1 MSKENKIMKQYITFL
16 SLITL
21 PFFYTCNG
29 NKFENDASGTFEATE
44 VVVSAEVNGK
54 IEQFFIQE
62 GDILDKNQ
70 YVGYIDSTQLY
81 LKKKQLIAS
90 GKIISARRPD
100 IGKQIASLNEQIK
113 KEEFE
118 KKRTEQLLKSNAAT
132 QKQLDDINSRIIVL
146 KGQLSAQMNTLSTT
160 VNSLNE
166 ESSSVQ
172 IQIEQIEDYLEKSRI
187 KNPIAGTVLTKYV
200 EEKEM
205 VTERTPLYKIA
216 DTKNLFLRAYVIYE
230 QIEKIKLGQEVTV
243 SINQTQKTYKGTVSW
258 ISDKAEFTPKTIQ
271 TKDERENLVYAIKIA
286 VKNTDDQIKIGMY
299 GDVNF

>member
-1 MSKENKIMKQYITFL
+1 MKQYITFL

-21 PFFYTCNG
+21 QFFYACNG

-70 YVGYIDSTQLY
+70 DVGYIDSTQLY

-100 IGKQIASLNEQIK
+100 IGKQIASLNEQIE

-132 QKQLDDINSRIIVL
+132 QKQLDDIKSRIIVL

-172 IQIEQIEDYLEKSRI
+172 VQIEQIEDYLEKSHI

-205 VTERTPLYKIA
+205 VTEGTPLYKIA

-271 TKDERENLVYAIKIA
+271 TKDERENLVYTIKIA

>member
-1 MSKENKIMKQYITFL
+1 MKQYITFL

>member
-1 MSKENKIMKQYITFL
+1 MKQYITFL

-21 PFFYTCNG
+21 PFFYACNG

-44 VVVSAEVNGK
+44 VIVSAEVNGK

-70 YVGYIDSTQLY
+70 DVGYIDSTQLY

-90 GKIISARRPD
+90 GKIILARRPD
-100 IGKQIASLNEQIK
+100 IGKQIASLNEQIE

-172 IQIEQIEDYLEKSRI
+172 VQIEQIEDYLEKSHI

-205 VTERTPLYKIA
+205 VTEGTPLYKIA